1 MKYPAKTNI
10 AVLLLFF
17 TRSDTF
23 RQVFEA
29 VRQARPSKLLLYQ
42 DGPRGERDLPGIEA
56 CREIAS
62 DEHID
67 WACEVHR
74 QYLDHNQGC
83 DPSGFRSHQWAFSLA
98 DKVIVLE
105 DDVVPA
111 QSFFPF
117 CKEMLDRYE
126 NDERISMIA
135 GFNIDEVTTDCGAD
149 SYFLTSAFSIWGW
162 ASWRR
167 VAERWDPTYGFMRD
181 PAKRQQLE
189 TIANER
195 HLRSDMM
202 QMFDD
207 HSKSGKEY
215 FETIYWADMLLHDSL
230 AIMPAQNQISNI
242 GLMADSTR
250 FSADLKT
257 TPRRLRRI
265 FTMQRHEL
273 AFPLT
278 HPTKMTEH
286 KAYLERLYKA
296 NAWNHPWIKIQ
307 NSIEELLLNLRY
319 GRFRHIGKSVTRRLR
334 KWLGTE
340 RHA

>member
-1 MKYPAKTNI
+1 
-10 AVLLLFF
+10 
-17 TRSDTF
+17 
-23 RQVFEA
+23 
-29 VRQARPSKLLLYQ
+29 
-42 DGPRGERDLPGIEA
+42 
-56 CREIAS
+56 
-62 DEHID
+62 
-67 WACEVHR
+67 
-74 QYLDHNQGC
+74 
-83 DPSGFRSHQWAFSLA
+83 
-98 DKVIVLE
+98 
-105 DDVVPA
+105 
-111 QSFFPF
+111 
-117 CKEMLDRYE
+117 
-126 NDERISMIA
+126 
-135 GFNIDEVTTDCGAD
+135 
-149 SYFLTSAFSIWGW
+149 
-162 ASWRR
+162 
-167 VAERWDPTYGFMRD
+167 
-181 PAKRQQLE
+181 
-189 TIANER
+189 
-195 HLRSDMM
+195 MM

-242 GLMADSTR
+242 GLMADSTH

-257 TPRRLRRI
+257 TPHRLRRI